1 MLPWRRQELLDRIAG
16 LVPVNNYKILLDNPA
31 QRPALG
37 FDQYA
42 RAFAGI
48 IRESE
53 PRFAIGI
60 FGNWGSGKT
69 TLMQA
74 IDEQLAGDRD
84 VITLW
89 FNAWRYEREEHLIVP
104 LLDTLREALL
114 KWATDNLDHEEQSS
128 RAKRAAA
135 TVARAAQA
143 ILLGLTV
150 QAGVPGGFQL
160 ALDAS
165 KVVSDWRQEPDE
177 AATEPQS
184 FYHASFTALRDS
196 LAQVVGADRQR
207 IVIFVDDLD
216 RCLPAN
222 ALQVLESMKL
232 FFDLTGFVF
241 VVGLDRQV
249 VEGAIEAKYGEGHGA
264 GRPADPPIK
273 GTDYIKKIFQVPFT
287 LPSVSLHQLDEL
299 LGSIAPP
306 QISHTQDK
314 DLWQRVR
321 QHLVHLITDAGVN
334 PREVKRYLNAYTLQ
348 LRTRPGLDADV
359 VLCLQTMEFR
369 SDWKDAY
376 DTLLT
381 EREVFIDAVARQL
394 GGEAGAVENLWP
406 GLAVDD
412 TLVQYLRT
420 PGGRRLLE
428 VPSLDPYLHS
438 AGATRSTQPG
448 LMESYRSLGNLRGL
462 LRTFDAA
469 GTGDQR
475 WQVRSD
481 LLKEAKLLLGTVTQ
495 MSGGASAALLAE
507 VEELNRR
514 SELPRRT
521 AGDRDG
527 DSELESWRRA
537 TGDSLARIQARLR
550 RLRDSTET

>member
-1 MLPWRRQELLDRIAG
+1 
-16 LVPVNNYKILLDNPA
+16 VNDYKILLDDPA
-31 QRPALG
+31 QHPTLG

-74 IDEQLAGDRD
+74 IQQQLAGDPD

-104 LLDTLREALL
+104 MLDTLREALL
-114 KWATDNLDHEEQSS
+114 EWAEDNPEKQEPSS

-135 TVARAAQA
+135 TVARAARA
-143 ILLGLTV
+143 ILVGMTLQG
-150 QAGVPGGFQL
+150 GMPGAL
-160 ALDAS
+160 ELSLDAS
-165 KVVSDWRQEPDE
+165 RALADWHQEPDE

-184 FYHASFTALRDS
+184 FYHASFTALQRS
-196 LAQVVGADRQR
+196 LTEFVGPGEHQKR
-207 IVIFVDDLD
+207 IVVFVDDLD
-216 RCLPAN
+216 RCLPTS

-232 FFDLTGFVF
+232 FFDLSGFVF

-287 LPSVSLHQLDEL
+287 LPSVSPRQLNEL
-299 LGSIAPP
+299 LRSIASLD
-306 QISHTQDK
+306 ISKAQRE
-314 DLWQRVR
+314 DLWQGV
-321 QHLVHLITDAGVN
+321 QPHLVHLVTDAGVN

-348 LRTRPGLDADV
+348 RRTRPKLDPDV
-359 VLCLQTMEFR
+359 ILCLQTMEFR
-369 SDWKDAY
+369 ADWKDAY
-376 DTLLT
+376 DTLLS
-381 EREVFIDAVARQL
+381 EREVFIDALVQQL
-394 GGEAGAVENLWP
+394 GGVAGAVENLWP
-406 GLAVDD
+406 ELAVDD
-412 TLVQYLRT
+412 ALLEYLRT
-420 PGGRRLLE
+420 PGGQHLLE
-428 VPSLDPYLHS
+428 VPSLEPYLHS

-448 LMESYRSLGNLRGL
+448 LMESYRSLGKLRGL

-469 GTGDQR
+469 GTGDER
-475 WQVRSD
+475 WQVRSE

-495 MSGGASAALLAE
+495 MSGGASTALLAE
-507 VEELNRR
+507 VEELSRR

-521 AGDRDG
+521 VGDREG
-527 DSELESWRRA
+527 DSELNSWRRA
-537 TGDSLARIQARLR
+537 AGDSLARIQARLR